1 MNKSVFDISE
11 NTVVVTSTYIV
22 KEKMPILYV
31 AHEFDEAEGVIWQF
45 HSGNN
50 DFQTDKILLVSLKN
64 ILNID
69 AAISEVSRLP
79 IGFIAR
85 RKFIGDEWVFYQE

>member
-1 MNKSVFDISE
+1 MNKNVFDISE
-11 NTVVVTSTYIV
+11 DTVVVTSTYIV

-31 AHEFDEAEGVIWQF
+31 MHEFDEVEGVIWQF

-50 DFQTDKILLVSLKN
+50 DYETDKILLVSLKN

-69 AAISEVSRLP
+69 TTISDVSNLP
-79 IGFIAR
+79 VGFIAR
-85 RKFIGDEWVFYQE
+85 RKFIGDEWVFCQE